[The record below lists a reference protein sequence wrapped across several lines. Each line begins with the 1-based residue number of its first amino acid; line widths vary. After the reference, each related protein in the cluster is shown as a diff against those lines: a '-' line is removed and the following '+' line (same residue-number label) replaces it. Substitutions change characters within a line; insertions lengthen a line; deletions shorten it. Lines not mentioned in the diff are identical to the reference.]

1 MALSLLV
8 YFTLSSLLIAAL
20 PGPAM
25 MLTIQG
31 SIERGWRQGM
41 AITLGILLGDIVL
54 LIAVIAGIGELLS
67 QSPTALSIMGIAAN
81 GYLIYLGIITLWAL
95 RSLHL
100 AQENHAS
107 QTDWKTGFFITV
119 INPKTIVFLLA
130 YFPQFMDADSDWST
144 TQQLLLLAGLFLIAV
159 AIVMGGYA
167 LSAHF
172 AKRFL
177 SQLYVR
183 KIMTALFGTLL
194 IYLGISGFLN

>member
-8 YFTLSSLLIAAL
+8 YFILSSLLIAAL

-67 QSPTALSIMGIAAN
+67 QSPTALSIMGIAVN

-100 AQENHAS
+100 AQENQAS

-144 TQQLLLLAGLFLIAV
+144 TRQLLLLAGLFLIAV

-177 SQLYVR
+177 NQLYVR

>member
-1 MALSLLV
+1 MALSLLI

-31 SIERGWRQGM
+31 SIERGWRKGM

-95 RSLHL
+95 RSRHL
-100 AQENHAS
+100 AQENQAS

-177 SQLYVR
+177 NRLYVR
-183 KIMTALFGTLL
+183 KVMTALFGTLL
-194 IYLGISGFLN
+194 IYLGISSFLN

>member
-54 LIAVIAGIGELLS
+54 LVAVIAGIGELLS

-95 RSLHL
+95 RSRHL
-100 AQENHAS
+100 AQENQAS

-159 AIVMGGYA
+159 AVVMGGYA

>member
-31 SIERGWRQGM
+31 SIERGWRKGM

-100 AQENHAS
+100 AQENQAS

-144 TQQLLLLAGLFLIAV
+144 TRQLLLLAGLFLIAV

-172 AKRFL
+172 AKRFVN
-177 SQLYVR
+177 QLYVR

>member
-1 MALSLLV
+1 MALSLLI

-100 AQENHAS
+100 AQENQAS

-144 TQQLLLLAGLFLIAV
+144 TRQLLLLAGLFLIAV

-177 SQLYVR
+177 NQLYVR
-183 KIMTALFGTLL
+183 KIMTTLFGTLL